1 MGLPQI
7 NIAFKSKSVSAIT
20 RSAMGIVALILRDE
34 TKESGLVTLKSVE
47 DVKTED
53 WTAENIAYLNQ
64 TFLGTPSKVI
74 VLRIGVGTEDDPV
87 LLTDELPKLNSVKY
101 NYLAMPDAK
110 EEEVTTIV
118 SYIKSKRKNDKKT
131 VKAVV
136 ANSEADNVGIINFTT
151 GGIIVGEET
160 YTAQQ
165 YTARIAGILAGL
177 PLSRSATYFVLS
189 EVTAIEEHEN
199 PDTDIDN
206 GELILV
212 NDGEKV
218 KIGRGV
224 NSLTTVTADMKA
236 DYKKIKI
243 VEVMDMMTDDIRDTF
258 NDDYV
263 GQVPN
268 ITDNQ
273 ILFIVA
279 VKAYFRGLVAE
290 SILDTNY
297 DNTVDIDVVA
307 QRAAWE
313 STGTDTTSW
322 DDSKVRL
329 MPFGSSVFLT
339 GNVKIVDAVEDLNFN
354 IFSA

>member
-1 MGLPQI
+1 MGLPKI
-7 NIAFKSKSVSAIT
+7 NIAFKSKSVSAIE

-53 WTAENIAYLNQ
+53 WTAENVAYLNQ

-74 VLRIGVGTEDDPV
+74 VLRIGVGTEDDSV
-87 LLTDELPKLNSVKY
+87 LLTDELPTLNGVKY

-110 EEEVTTIV
+110 EDEVTTIV

-136 ANSEADNVGIINFTT
+136 ANSKADDVGIINFTT
-151 GGIIVGEET
+151 NGIVVGEET

-177 PLSRSATYFVLS
+177 PFTRSATYYELS
-189 EVTAIEEHEN
+189 EVKSITEIEDADTAIN
-199 PDTDIDN
+199 N
-206 GELILV
+206 GELILI

-224 NSLTTVTADMKA
+224 NSLTTVTADQKE
-236 DYKKIKI
+236 DWKKIK
-243 VEVMDMMTDDIRDTF
+243 VVDVMDMIIDDVRDTF
-258 NDDYV
+258 NDNYV
-263 GQVPN
+263 GKVQN
-268 ITDNQ
+268 TTDNQ

-279 VKAYFRGLVAE
+279 VKAYFKGLAAQN
-290 SILDTNY
+290 ILDPNY
-297 DNTVDIDVVA
+297 SNTADIDVAA
-307 QRAAWE
+307 QRLAWE
-313 STGTDTTSW
+313 SIGTDTSVW
-322 DDSKVRL
+322 DDTQVRN
-329 MPFGSSVFLT
+329 MPYGSEVFLA
-339 GNVKIVDAVEDLNFN
+339 GNVKIIDAMEDLNFS